1 MGFIYISLVVLG
13 IITVSYLGKLSAKN
27 CVSPFDF
34 TFVMFA
40 VASIMG
46 LLFTKLNHVDAASY
60 TPELWYISIFAG
72 IGGIVAVFLFNI
84 CIRIGHFGYSNAIY
98 RSSFLI
104 PIILSVIAF
113 KSTLN
118 IATIT
123 GIVSILVSIF
133 LVSWSDNAF
142 TSVRGN
148 SNIRWFFTILFA
160 FIMSGLP
167 RIGQLLISHQK
178 LNPSAY
184 LFASYAA
191 GFFLLLIIFLIRRK
205 RLKTRS
211 LLYGSI
217 AAFASFVGVYFTIA
231 ALKLLPAAVVFPVT
245 LSAPILLGMLISF
258 IYKERIMPTGW
269 IGVFL
274 GVCGILI
281 LSLQSYLK

>member
-40 VASIMG
+40 VASVMG
-46 LLFTKLNHVDAASY
+46 FLFTKLNHVVAASY

-72 IGGIVAVFLFNI
+72 IGGIVAVLLFNI
-84 CIRIGHFGYSNAIY
+84 GIRIGHFGYSNAIY

-104 PIILSVIAF
+104 PIVLSIIAF

-123 GIVSILVSIF
+123 GIASILVSIF

-142 TSVRGN
+142 ISVRGS

-167 RIGQLLISHQK
+167 RIGQLLISHK
-178 LNPSAY
+178 GLNSSAY
-184 LFASYAA
+184 LFTSYAA
-191 GFFLLLIIFLIRRK
+191 GFILLLVIFLIRRK
-205 RLKTRS
+205 RLNTRS
-211 LLYGSI
+211 LLFGSI

-231 ALKLLPAAVVFPVT
+231 ALKHLSAAVVFPIT

-258 IYKERIMPTGW
+258 VYKERIMPTGW